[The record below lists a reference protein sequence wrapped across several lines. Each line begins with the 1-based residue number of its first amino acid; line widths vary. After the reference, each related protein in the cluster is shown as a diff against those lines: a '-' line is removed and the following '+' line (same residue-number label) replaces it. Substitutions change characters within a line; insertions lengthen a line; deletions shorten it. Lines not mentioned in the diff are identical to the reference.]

1 MDTYS
6 NAVLFGALSSGIL
19 CGIVPFKLGKK
30 HNQEGW
36 GLAGLITSIASGLML
51 GILLAIPMAGIFSS
65 IILASKPN

>member
-1 MDTYS
+1 MDTYTT
-6 NAVLFGALSSGIL
+6 AVFFGALSSGVL

-51 GILLAIPMAGIFSS
+51 GIILAIPMAGIFSS
-65 IILASKPN
+65 IILVSKT

>member
-1 MDTYS
+1 MDTYC

>member
-1 MDTYS
+1 MDTYTT
-6 NAVLFGALSSGIL
+6 AVFFGALSSGVL

-51 GILLAIPMAGIFSS
+51 GIILAIPMAGIFSS
-65 IILASKPN
+65 IILVSKPN

>member
-1 MDTYS
+1 MDTYTT
-6 NAVLFGALSSGIL
+6 AVFFGALSTGVL
-19 CGIVPFKLGKK
+19 CGIIPFKLGKK

-36 GLAGLITSIASGLML
+36 GLAGLITSIISGLML